1 MIEIKDISKMYKL
14 GLISSKTIQDDIKNI
29 FYSIT
34 GKKNPALETI
44 EINTRDEKGG
54 NYVWALK
61 DINFSV
67 KKGEVVGIIGKNG
80 AGKSTLLK
88 LLSKVTKPTN
98 GYIKIR
104 GKLASLLE
112 VGTGF
117 HNELSGRE
125 NIFLNGAILGMSKE
139 EIKSKLDEIIEFSG
153 CKRYIDTPVKRY
165 SSGMHV
171 RLAFAVA
178 AHLDP
183 DILIVDEVLAVGDAE
198 FQRKALGKMKEVSE
212 SGVRTVLFVSH
223 NMASIKNLCDRAI
236 LLENGMVLFDGAVDK
251 AIELYKSQNNKD
263 LNKDF
268 KFSKKFSNEYIQI
281 ENFKISPIKGTVV
294 SISSGIEFTFSFK
307 NLQKITNVDF
317 TYELANM
324 EDFVIFHTGQAI
336 EETTQKKTETIFV
349 KTQIPNLNL
358 NTGTYKLKI
367 IFGQNQSKLLL
378 DTDYFLEFEVQNE
391 ALGSNPKV
399 LPGIVRPDI
408 KNSIKIIS

>member
-29 FYSIT
+29 FYKVL
-34 GKKNPALETI
+34 GKKNPDLEII
-44 EINTRDEKGG
+44 ETNTRDEKGG
-54 NYVWALK
+54 DYVWALK
-61 DINFSV
+61 DINFRV
-67 KKGEVVGIIGKNG
+67 NKGEVVGIIGKNG

-88 LLSKVTKPTN
+88 LLSKVTKPTT
-98 GYIKIR
+98 GYIKIN

-125 NIFLNGAILGMSKE
+125 NIFLNGAILGMSKA

-183 DILIVDEVLAVGDAE
+183 DVLIVDEVLAVGDAE
-198 FQRKALGKMKEVSE
+198 FQRKAIGKMKEVSTGE
-212 SGVRTVLFVSH
+212 GRTVLFVSH

-236 LLENGMVLFDGAVDK
+236 LLENGMVSFDGSVDK
-251 AIELYKSQNNKD
+251 AIELYKSQNNKELKKEFSD
-263 LNKDF
+263 SNKF
-268 KFSKKFSNEYIQI
+268 FNEYIQLNSF
-281 ENFKISPIKGTVV
+281 EISAIKGNLI
-294 SISSGIEFTFSFK
+294 SINSGIEFNFSFQ
-307 NLQKITNVDF
+307 NLKKLLNIDL
-317 TYELANM
+317 TYEISNM
-324 EDFVIFHTGQAI
+324 EDLVIFHIGQVI
-336 EETTQKKTETIFV
+336 EETTKNKTEVLQV
-349 KTQIPNLNL
+349 KTQIPHLNL
-358 NTGTYKLKI
+358 NAGNYKLKVV
-367 IFGQNQSKLLL
+367 FGQNQSKLLL
-378 DTDYFLEFEVQNE
+378 TTDYFLEFEVQNE
-391 ALGSNPKV
+391 ALGANSKV
-399 LPGIVRPDI
+399 LPGIVRPNI

>member
-1 MIEIKDISKMYKL
+1 MIEIKDISKIYKL

-29 FYSIT
+29 FYSIL
-34 GKKNPALETI
+34 GKKNPDLEII
-44 EINTRDEKGG
+44 ETNTRDEKGG
-54 NYVWALK
+54 DYVWALK
-61 DINFSV
+61 DINFKV

-88 LLSKVTKPTN
+88 LLSKVTKPTS
-98 GYIKIR
+98 GYIKTK

-125 NIFLNGAILGMSKE
+125 NIFLNGAILGMSKS
-139 EIKSKLDEIIEFSG
+139 EINSKLDEIIEFSG

-183 DILIVDEVLAVGDAE
+183 DVLIVDEVLAVGDAE
-198 FQRKALGKMKEVSE
+198 FQRKAIGKMKEVSA
-212 SGVRTVLFVSH
+212 GGGRTVLFVSH
-223 NMASIKNLCDRAI
+223 NMASIKNLCNRAI
-236 LLENGMVLFDGAVDK
+236 LLENGMVSFDGTVDK

-263 LNKDF
+263 LKKDF
-268 KFSKKFSNEYIQI
+268 NFSSKLVNEYIKLD
-281 ENFKISPIKGTVV
+281 NFKLSPIKGNYI
-294 SISSGIEFTFSFK
+294 SISSGIGFNFLFQ
-307 NLQKITNVDF
+307 NLQKVLNIDI
-317 TYELANM
+317 TYEISNM
-324 EDFVIFHTGQAI
+324 EDLVIFHTGHVL
-336 EETTQKKTETIFV
+336 EETAKKKTEALQV
-349 KTQIPNLNL
+349 KAQIPHLNL
-358 NTGTYKLKI
+358 NAGVYKLKV

-378 DTDYFLEFEVQNE
+378 STDYFLEFEVQNE
-391 ALGSNPKV
+391 ALGSNSKV
-399 LPGIVRPDI
+399 LPGVIRPEI